1 MKTHPLLTRSRATA
15 LVTAL
20 ALAFGPGGL
29 LPGFTVG
36 AASAA
41 PVKKGGA
48 TVTLNFVNAEIEGV
62 ARAMAVIVDKQIM
75 VDPRVKG
82 AITLYSDQPLTP
94 REAYLN
100 FLAALRG
107 QGFSVVEVGN
117 MLKIVPEAEAKLQT
131 RSPDGALCAWNTA
144 QRGERVWAL
153 NLHKDYKVA
162 QRPRVGS
169 SGHRDYGFTTSPF
182 VRDDWLLVEVGAAE
196 GTVIAFDKRTGKEA
210 WRSPGISSA
219 WNTPIVVTTPEKNQE
234 LIVSVQECN

>member
-29 LPGFTVG
+29 LPGFMVG
-36 AASAA
+36 AVSAA

-62 ARAMAVIVDKQIM
+62 ARAMAVIVDKQMM

-117 MLKIVPEAEAKLQT
+117 LLKIVPEKYLLHAHHWLILHGRYVCKARKPDCPLCVIADICK
-131 RSPDGALCAWNTA
+131 SP
-144 QRGERVWAL
+144 E
-153 NLHKDYKVA
+153 K
-162 QRPRVGS
+162 
-169 SGHRDYGFTTSPF
+169 TTSVPAP
-182 VRDDWLLVEVGAAE
+182 LVEL
-196 GTVIAFDKRTGKEA
+196 
-210 WRSPGISSA
+210 
-219 WNTPIVVTTPEKNQE
+219 KNAPAD
-234 LIVSVQECN
+234 